1 MLILASRFLW
11 FHFVQLIEKKKALP
25 QNIDQQYIMNVFHH
39 VSKSS
44 KPGQRDNKIDD
55 DLLQETAEILN
66 LNAEKFPVRVSQI
79 SKYHANQFIT
89 NIENH
94 LKHNTIHH
102 YTLKYLMWT
111 LKESIKL
118 NNQGASIKGSVVRQL
133 CWKIIYNVCWN
144 RDFDFD
150 PPESIKDIFDRVHD
164 DFIGFFGEFQKDEYG
179 LRKDEAIRY
188 IYHLMVNMKGNH
200 SMKLIPQSSFTV
212 KSITIDKEV
221 CNSIKSAVERR
232 KRKYIKQKLKKKK
245 KKIKKKK
252 KEIKKKKE
260 KLDKNDL
267 FKSIFIVDEPKNCK
281 LTLIRSNGVDIDFVF
296 ERVDSQ
302 RKRKF
307 EKIDDSDRP
316 LKRLKNNTNVMVNN
330 TNVMVNNTNVMVNNT
345 NVMVNNTN
353 VRVNNTN
360 VMVNERIT
368 GVDLGRKDLFVSI
381 SHPNKAQCVV
391 KEWSNGQYQ
400 FESGLAI
407 WNSQLKRWKRKD
419 RGIRIFEADLSDD
432 TAIQSIISEQSMKHL
447 HYVFE
452 KLWIVTKFYFKRRHR
467 RHLFW
472 LYNRRQKALN
482 KLCRVMAANSDIVA
496 IGDPKF
502 SASSRGYAPAPTVA
516 VVKELQR
523 LCPRK
528 VVLIDEYNTSKLCSL
543 CYSPLKQTKTEG
555 RVNWRVQRCNNCG
568 VYWNRDVNAARN
580 MRALYVYQR
589 DNNGARIPAF
599 ERPE

>member
-1 MLILASRFLW
+1 
-11 FHFVQLIEKKKALP
+11 
-25 QNIDQQYIMNVFHH
+25 
-39 VSKSS
+39 
-44 KPGQRDNKIDD
+44 
-55 DLLQETAEILN
+55 
-66 LNAEKFPVRVSQI
+66 
-79 SKYHANQFIT
+79 
-89 NIENH
+89 
-94 LKHNTIHH
+94 
-102 YTLKYLMWT
+102 
-111 LKESIKL
+111 
-118 NNQGASIKGSVVRQL
+118 
-133 CWKIIYNVCWN
+133 VCWN

-245 KKIKKKK
+245 KEIKKKK

-296 ERVDSQ
+296 ECVDSQ

-316 LKRLKNNTNVMVNN
+316 LKRLKNN

-407 WNSQLKRWKRKD
+407 WNSQLKWWKRKD
-419 RGIRIFEADLSDD
+419 RGIRIFEADIMFLKSCGLLPSFTSNAGTADTFSGFTTAGRRPSTSCAVSWQLIPTLSPSE
-432 TAIQSIISEQSMKHL
+432 IQSSVRHHEAMLL
-447 HYVFE
+447 HQLLLLLRSCSV
-452 KLWIVTKFYFKRRHR
+452 
-467 RHLFW
+467 
-472 LYNRRQKALN
+472 
-482 KLCRVMAANSDIVA
+482 
-496 IGDPKF
+496 
-502 SASSRGYAPAPTVA
+502 SAP
-516 VVKELQR
+516 
-523 LCPRK
+523 
-528 VVLIDEYNTSKLCSL
+528 
-543 CYSPLKQTKTEG
+543 
-555 RVNWRVQRCNNCG
+555 
-568 VYWNRDVNAARN
+568 
-580 MRALYVYQR
+580 
-589 DNNGARIPAF
+589 
-599 ERPE
+599 

>member
-1 MLILASRFLW
+1 LIKK
-11 FHFVQLIEKKKALP
+11 FV
-25 QNIDQQYIMNVFHH
+25 
-39 VSKSS
+39 
-44 KPGQRDNKIDD
+44 
-55 DLLQETAEILN
+55 T
-66 LNAEKFPVRVSQI
+66 
-79 SKYHANQFIT
+79 
-89 NIENH
+89 
-94 LKHNTIHH
+94 
-102 YTLKYLMWT
+102 
-111 LKESIKL
+111 
-118 NNQGASIKGSVVRQL
+118 
-133 CWKIIYNVCWN
+133 
-144 RDFDFD
+144 
-150 PPESIKDIFDRVHD
+150 
-164 DFIGFFGEFQKDEYG
+164 
-179 LRKDEAIRY
+179 
-188 IYHLMVNMKGNH
+188 
-200 SMKLIPQSSFTV
+200 
-212 KSITIDKEV
+212 
-221 CNSIKSAVERR
+221 SIKSAVERR

-245 KKIKKKK
+245 KEIKKKKKEIKKKKKEIKKKKKEIKKKKKEIKKKK

-296 ERVDSQ
+296 ECVDSQ

-345 NVMVNNTN
+345 NVMVN
-353 VRVNNTN
+353 
-360 VMVNERIT
+360 ERIT
-368 GVDLGRKDLFVSI
+368 GVDLGHKDLFVSI

-419 RGIRIFEADLSDD
+419 RGICIFEADLSDA
-432 TAIQSIISEQSMKHL
+432 TAIQSIISEQSKKHL

-452 KLWIVTKFYFKRRHR
+452 RLWIVTKFYFKRRHR

-472 LYNRRQKALN
+472 LYNCRQKALN

-516 VVKELQR
+516 VVKELQH

-555 RVNWRVQRCNNCG
+555 RVNWRVQRCNSCG